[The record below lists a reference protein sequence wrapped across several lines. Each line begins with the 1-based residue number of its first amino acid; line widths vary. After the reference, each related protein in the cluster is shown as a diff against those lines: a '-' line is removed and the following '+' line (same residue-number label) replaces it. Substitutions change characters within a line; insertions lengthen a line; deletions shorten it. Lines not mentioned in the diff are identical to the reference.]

1 MFCGQ
6 LCQWGA
12 SRPCLQGGSSYHQPK
27 LTLLVN
33 TFRFHSTQ
41 DCRQSSIS
49 YCLLK
54 RFSTRLQSVTNTIVH
69 TARSPASPTSSPT
82 WPTSSSSAFVSRT
95 LLLSAT
101 TTAPTPAT
109 SPAAGQFLND
119 RATSQRDTKKNLLI
133 KIVEISKN
141 EEFIHVEVE
150 FWRTCRC
157 LMSHSKWLFN
167 LLLVRN

>member
-1 MFCGQ
+1 MAGV
-6 LCQWGA
+6 GA
-12 SRPCLQGGSSYHQPK
+12 SKARAWRVVSPTRNEAERSAATEMGEVELGEARASGKTRCNNYYHQPK

-119 RATSQRDTKKNLLI
+119 RTTSQHTKK
-133 KIVEISKN
+133 
-141 EEFIHVEVE
+141 
-150 FWRTCRC
+150 TC
-157 LMSHSKWLFN
+157 
-167 LLLVRN
+167 